1 MYKFKYPG
9 SATLLDYLNCRIQE
23 LSRSVHVYK
32 YLIKMLRL
40 MLRPGRA
47 LVNPF
52 DPGHVRVKL
61 TSNRRRWTHIFP
73 KGPTPHQHRYL
84 KNNRWI
90 RTVNRR
96 QSEKGRW
103 QKDAKRWVGTV
114 KSDNCVMEHNIFGSA
129 LLGCV

>member
-1 MYKFKYPG
+1 M
-9 SATLLDYLNCRIQE
+9 
-23 LSRSVHVYK
+23 YK

-84 KNNRWI
+84 KNNRYGKMQL
-90 RTVNRR
+90 TDDSQRR
-96 QSEKGRW
+96 GGGEKRPNF
-103 QKDAKRWVGTV
+103 K
-114 KSDNCVMEHNIFGSA
+114 
-129 LLGCV
+129 